1 MNHPFIFLLILV
13 LIGSCDPCSEC
24 SEPLVVEPTVEMIF
38 INQDSIV
45 AIDDSLSVIAFNDSS
60 LLANIDS
67 LTLLND
73 SLTIILDSISNG
85 GILETEKLSLESLIL
100 LRQADSALFA
110 TLNKDADSIS
120 TILIATK
127 STINEGFLLIEQI
140 EIVESN
146 GLITYSDSATSWDL
160 PLLFDGNQTS
170 YDLTIS
176 ESVFSISL
184 SYETFTEVSEE
195 REITIRASDISILNT
210 IGFDSLIN
218 CETNCV
224 DGNASFTFYF

>member
-146 GLITYSDSATSWDL
+146 GLITYSDSANSWDL

>member
-127 STINEGFLLIEQI
+127 STIWL
-140 EIVESN
+140 S
-146 GLITYSDSATSWDL
+146 SPSA
-160 PLLFDGNQTS
+160 
-170 YDLTIS
+170 
-176 ESVFSISL
+176 
-184 SYETFTEVSEE
+184 
-195 REITIRASDISILNT
+195 
-210 IGFDSLIN
+210 
-218 CETNCV
+218 
-224 DGNASFTFYF
+224 